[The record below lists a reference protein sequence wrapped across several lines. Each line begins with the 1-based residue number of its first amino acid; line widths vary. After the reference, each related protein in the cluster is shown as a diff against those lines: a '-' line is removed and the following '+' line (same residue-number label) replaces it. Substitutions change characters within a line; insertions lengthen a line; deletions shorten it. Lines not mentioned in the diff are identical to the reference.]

1 AVHPQDRD
9 FMANTI
15 KRMHAEHSGCD
26 VKKRI
31 VRPDGELR
39 YVRCVGIPVVEGEV
53 LKGFL
58 GTAMDIT
65 EQELLTQEL
74 ERQQAYLAEAQ
85 KLTHTASWAWRV
97 SDRFSSARVPFLRD

>member
-1 AVHPQDRD
+1 MYLATIHPQDRD

-15 KRMHAEHSGCD
+15 KRMHAERSGCD

-39 YVRCVGIPVVEGEV
+39 HIRCVGIPVVEGEV

-58 GTAMDIT
+58 GTAIDIT
-65 EQELLTQEL
+65 EQELLTREFDL
-74 ERQQAYLAEAQ
+74 RQAPLSEPQ
-85 KLTHTASWAWRV
+85 KLTPTASWAC
-97 SDRFSSARVPFLRD
+97 RVPEP

>member
-1 AVHPQDRD
+1 
-9 FMANTI
+9 
-15 KRMHAEHSGCD
+15 MHAERTGCD

-39 YVRCVGIPVVEGEV
+39 HMRWVGIPVVEGEV

-65 EQELLTQEL
+65 EQELLPQESAAQ
-74 ERQQAYLAEAQ
+74 RAYLPNHKA
-85 KLTHTASWAWRV
+85 
-97 SDRFSSARVPFLRD
+97 